1 MAPKNFS
8 IVSECPIIGNNLIGA
23 VVLLD
28 TAGIPGEVKG
38 KRWLA
43 GKVVPIAEEGEAA
56 LDELDKKRE
65 PLANFCIKF
74 NKTGALGTNCK
85 FTGFV
90 AAELTTR
97 TYGLDKRWVLL
108 AAAGC

>member
-8 IVSECPIIGNNLIGA
+8 IVSECPIIGDNLIGA

-74 NKTGALGTNCK
+74 NKTGALGSSPPSSPRAR
-85 FTGFV
+85 TGW
-90 AAELTTR
+90 TS
-97 TYGLDKRWVLL
+97 
-108 AAAGC
+108 AGCCWPPPDADFEQ